1 MSHSVQQQL
10 ANSTNNRNVVHTL
23 ASGSS
28 VGFQSSGN
36 GTWNFNRDQAIALQ
50 ESYDTVLVNPYSVPA
65 QSALQQGSAVAYVD
79 FQLPSTLGQI
89 KSLYTDVTLHN
100 GSESAW
106 VPECPLMPF
115 SIHHVEVWQAGAQIG
130 QNIPALALWKY
141 YGYVNTLNEMKQLQA
156 RSTIDAHSY
165 ALTCSSNL
173 GAGASRVY
181 SIDWAPMIQF
191 IQAKISVKYCSQITL
206 RFYFE
211 SIANIAPSNANDN
224 NNAIT
229 LTSFILRV
237 TQLHLDADAESKMA
251 AAYQKNVD
259 GRCLQIV
266 EERGSFVSSAGN
278 SVTYNTNAFN
288 NVTCALVDVSLR
300 STNPSG
306 ANMITFN
313 QATSIDIRDQNSVSL
328 INGIVPTSS
337 DYLDIYYPEIFDD
350 NIFTKASG
358 LYIYPVLRGSIHMK
372 QTLKRC
378 QQLGYRVF
386 PNRCQLLIT
395 MPSSATYQLVIHAW
409 TYAHCRVQQGK
420 IAVY

>member
-1 MSHSVQQQL
+1 MSQSVQQAL
-10 ANSTNNRNVVHTL
+10 ANSTNSKNVVHTL

-36 GTWNFNRDQAIALQ
+36 GTWNFNRDQAVSLQ

-89 KSLYTDVTLHN
+89 KSLYTDITLHN
-100 GSESAW
+100 GSESDW
-106 VPECPLMPF
+106 VPELPIMPF
-115 SIHHVEVWQAGAQIG
+115 SIHHVEVWQSGSQLG

-141 YGYVNTLNEMKQLQA
+141 YGYVNSLNEMKQLQA
-156 RSTIDAHSY
+156 RSTIDAHTY
-165 ALTCSSNL
+165 ALTCNSNL
-173 GAGASRVY
+173 GAGLSRVY

-191 IQAKISVKYCSQITL
+191 IQAKISVKYCNQITL

-211 SIANIAPSNANDN
+211 SITNLSPANTNDN

-229 LTSFILRV
+229 LSSFILRV
-237 TQLHLDADAESKMA
+237 TQLHLDADGESRMA
-251 AAYQKNVD
+251 TAYKKNVD
-259 GRCLQIV
+259 GRCIQLV
-266 EERGSFVSSAGN
+266 EERGTFVSSAGN

-288 NVTCALVDVSLR
+288 NLTCALVDVSLR
-300 STNPSG
+300 GTNPSG

-358 LYIYPVLRGSIHMK
+358 LYIYPVLRGSTHMK

-378 QQLGYRVF
+378 QQLGFRVF
-386 PNRCQLLIT
+386 PNRAQLLIT
-395 MPSSATYQLVIHAW
+395 MPSSATYQIVIHAW
-409 TYAHCRVQQGK
+409 SYAHCRLQQGK
-420 IAVY
+420 LAIY